1 MGTYNL
7 FALIGD
13 RLQLFSNEFSM
24 PLYNTLYEILVERT
38 VNQVS
43 DLPHAPPDVTHH
55 IENPRKSFI
64 RTLGHRCQLPV
75 ERSVLTAACVD
86 LCQWSSRSCP
96 L

>member
-1 MGTYNL
+1 MGTHNL

-24 PLYNTLYEILVERT
+24 SLYNTLYEILVERT

-55 IENPRKSFI
+55 IENPRKCLEAHLASRI
-64 RTLGHRCQLPV
+64 HGNRACLT
-75 ERSVLTAACVD
+75 SVDSHL
-86 LCQWSSRSCP
+86 
-96 L
+96 